1 MPRFWR
7 NESSAIVIIAALTLP
22 VLLGATAVAIDMMR
36 VQDAHMHAQRAADA
50 AALAAARIGS
60 TDKKAARQMARKV
73 FRNNYRKNQEG
84 VTLDLIRPGVNDKRV
99 RLVVEQTIPTTFGK
113 IFGIS
118 GFKDRVVAEVGFFSE
133 QPTEVALVVDTTNS
147 MNFTTADWEKWA
159 GELKAMT
166 DSLTASGK
174 SYVTLVE
181 FKDHVNL
188 GTSQTDWLTP
198 DRPDPWY
205 GCVWPRGAR
214 TKPEFDE
221 GLTDLTPFE
230 MPFEA
235 SLHQAPMA
243 EPDRRVACNG
253 KRSIIGP
260 TKSGEDI
267 KKAIDGV
274 WFGGTGRFDVAMAWA
289 WRVLSPRWRGLW
301 GPAGYPG
308 KYKDT
313 RKIVVFI
320 TDGRTK
326 GYTRYFYGQD
336 VGDLGDNDG
345 SINHFAA
352 MNEVCRRMKDE
363 GIEIRIIQAGDRSM
377 KAQPYL
383 EDCASP
389 GQFST
394 AVEIDDVIK
403 AVNNATGVA
412 SGGMSLRR

>member
-1 MPRFWR
+1 
-7 NESSAIVIIAALTLP
+7 
-22 VLLGATAVAIDMMR
+22 
-36 VQDAHMHAQRAADA
+36 
-50 AALAAARIGS
+50 
-60 TDKKAARQMARKV
+60 
-73 FRNNYRKNQEG
+73 
-84 VTLDLIRPGVNDKRV
+84 
-99 RLVVEQTIPTTFGK
+99 
-113 IFGIS
+113 
-118 GFKDRVVAEVGFFSE
+118 
-133 QPTEVALVVDTTNS
+133 
-147 MNFTTADWEKWA
+147 
-159 GELKAMT
+159 
-166 DSLTASGK
+166 
-174 SYVTLVE
+174 
-181 FKDHVNL
+181 
-188 GTSQTDWLTP
+188 
-198 DRPDPWY
+198 
-205 GCVWPRGAR
+205 
-214 TKPEFDE
+214 
-221 GLTDLTPFE
+221 
-230 MPFEA
+230 
-235 SLHQAPMA
+235 
-243 EPDRRVACNG
+243 
-253 KRSIIGP
+253 
-260 TKSGEDI
+260 
-267 KKAIDGV
+267 
-274 WFGGTGRFDVAMAWA
+274 MAWA

-313 RKIVVFI
+313 RKIVVFN

-383 EDCASP
+383 EDCASL